1 MGERSKL
8 FDPRRVPSSGSRRQ
22 KGDIWHRLL
31 PWAYGGVFLGI
42 LFVAGLFFWPVIERH
57 GLYQDRTQQL
67 QAQMAQEETLN
78 RNLQDEYMALQHDR
92 SYVERMARDVLSMGH
107 EGETIFKF
115 QPYSNQQSGRVTAS
129 ATPQQP

>member
-8 FDPRRVPSSGSRRQ
+8 FDPRGGPSAGSRRQ

-57 GLYQDRTQQL
+57 GLYQNRTQAL
-67 QAQMAQEETLN
+67 QTQISQEETLN
-78 RNLQDEYMALQHDR
+78 SNLQDEYMALQHDR
-92 SYVERMARDVLSMGH
+92 SYVERMARDVLSMGR

-115 QPYSNQQSGRVTAS
+115 QPYSGQQGGRVTA
-129 ATPQQP
+129 AADPKP